1 MLIKNIKGIYMLF
14 NEKQI
19 CGITTELIV
28 AQKFIELGFIVSVPY
43 GNNSRY
49 DMIVDTDKER
59 YRIQVK
65 HASLNENGSY
75 TVNTSNT
82 VSTTTRRERKYYS
95 KEDIDF
101 IVTIIENQLVIIP
114 VELIE
119 HSQSKIFRTKLP
131 SSGQTAHCNLIQ
143 NYTVERY
150 ILN

>member
-1 MLIKNIKGIYMLF
+1 MLF

-19 CGITTELIV
+19 YGITTELLV

-75 TVNTSNT
+75 TINTSNT

-95 KEDIDF
+95 KEDVDF
-101 IVTIIENQLVIIP
+101 IVSVIED
-114 VELIE
+114 
-119 HSQSKIFRTKLP
+119 
-131 SSGQTAHCNLIQ
+131 
-143 NYTVERY
+143 
-150 ILN
+150 